1 MDEAKYFETI
11 AQYKLLAKKEVG
23 QNFLIDRSIAKR
35 IVDAAI
41 INPEDKVLEIGSG
54 AGSLSYFL
62 SLSQG
67 QADLIDIDPGLVAK
81 LQSDFAKFPNV
92 KVAQQNALKADM
104 SGYTKIIGNLPYYI
118 TSSLI
123 EKCLLD
129 ATNCRRFV
137 FMVQKEA
144 ADRILSSPGSKDYGP
159 LSILVSISCKAD
171 VLLKVPSSSF
181 VPAPRVE
188 SAVVALERNDLD
200 IEEARRTYR
209 FATNCFRQ
217 RRKTLLNNLKPELG
231 KKAEEF
237 ILGFGIDPKSRPE
250 ELKPEAYLAFARSQ
264 IRVK

>member
-1 MDEAKYFETI
+1 MDEARYFETI

-23 QNFLIDRSIAKR
+23 QNFLVDRSIAKR
-35 IVDAAI
+35 IVEAADI
-41 INPEDKVLEIGSG
+41 VSGDKALEIGCG

-62 SLSQG
+62 SSSDG
-67 QADLIDIDPGLVAK
+67 QIDLIDIDPGLVAK
-81 LQSDFAKFPNV
+81 LQSDFTKCPNV

-144 ADRILSSPGSKDYGP
+144 ADRILSSSGSKDYGP
-159 LSILVSISCKAD
+159 LSILVSVSCKSII
-171 VLLKVPSSSF
+171 LFKVPSTSF

-188 SAVVALERNDLD
+188 SAVILLERSDIG
-200 IEEARRTYR
+200 IEEARKTYG

-217 RRKTLLNNLKPELG
+217 RRKTLLNNLKPEFG
-231 KKAEEF
+231 AKTEEF
-237 ILGFGIDPKSRPE
+237 IKGFGVDPKSRPE
-250 ELKPEAYLAFARSQ
+250 DLGPEVYLAFARSQ